1 MKYNRHDIMKAAWRY
16 KRMMRCSMSQ
26 ALRHS
31 WAEAKLAVQANEA
44 IDNGT
49 VNLRICGYQCQ
60 LNKRIVADYSA
71 MGWAVTGDTYKA
83 KKYIKQLGFVW
94 DSDIKAW
101 TTTDRSVALAA
112 AINY

>member
-1 MKYNRHDIMKAAWRY
+1 MQLAGNVWRRHYDR
-16 KRMMRCSMSQ
+16 KRFF
-26 ALRHS
+26 
-31 WAEAKLAVQANEA
+31 
-44 IDNGT
+44 GT

-60 LNKRIVADYSA
+60 LNKRMVADYSA